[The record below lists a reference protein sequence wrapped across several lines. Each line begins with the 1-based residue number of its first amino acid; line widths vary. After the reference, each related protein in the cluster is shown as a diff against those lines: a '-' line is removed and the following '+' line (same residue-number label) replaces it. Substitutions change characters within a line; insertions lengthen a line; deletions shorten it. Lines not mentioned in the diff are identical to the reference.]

1 VSVEPMLG
9 PVNPVAALDAAIVI
23 EGKVEIPAVD
33 GIDNWLHWVIC
44 GGETGP
50 GARPMHPDW
59 VRSLRDQCQSAGVP
73 FFLKQMGEW
82 KSEFATESELD
93 EVLRLADDGK
103 MRTFSMDRGQF
114 FRVGKKTAGR
124 ILDGREW
131 NEIPKV

>member
-1 VSVEPMLG
+1 
-9 PVNPVAALDAAIVI
+9 
-23 EGKVEIPAVD
+23 
-33 GIDNWLHWVIC
+33 
-44 GGETGP
+44 
-50 GARPMHPDW
+50 
-59 VRSLRDQCQSAGVP
+59 
-73 FFLKQMGEW
+73 MGEW